1 MSFTDFAY
9 QYGLVIDNLI
19 IGRWARVKTLDKP
32 NKTNGA
38 YIFDG
43 CTGAVIN
50 FATMELHAP
59 YKTDKPFVVD
69 RERIKKANED
79 KLAKRVQACEKAE
92 YILKSAKKA
101 KHPYLIRKGFNENG
115 WVWKEML
122 IVPMRVDGKLVG
134 CQMINADGT
143 KKFLSGQL
151 TKGASLVMDEKG
163 RDVLVEGYATGLSV
177 RRALRLLGVPF
188 KIHVCF
194 SASNMLEIAK
204 NAVNPLV
211 VADNDPVG
219 VRTAKKIAPHYWVG
233 EANEDFNDYE
243 LRLGTPLASL
253 GLKGYWE

>member
-9 QYGLVIDNLI
+9 QYGLIIDNLI
-19 IGRWARVKTLDKP
+19 MGRWARVKTLDKP

-50 FATMELHAP
+50 FATMEIHVP
-59 YKTDKPFVVD
+59 YKSDKPFLVD
-69 RERIKKANED
+69 YGRIKQANED
-79 KLAKRVQACEKAE
+79 KLAKRAVASQKAE
-92 YILKSAKKA
+92 YILKNAKKA
-101 KHPYLIRKGFNENG
+101 KHPYLSRKGFDENG

-134 CQMINADGT
+134 CQMISADGT

-163 RDVLVEGYATGLSV
+163 RDVLVEGFATGLSV

-204 NAVNPLV
+204 NIQNPLV
-211 VADNDPVG
+211 IADNDPVG
-219 VRTAKKIAPHYWVG
+219 ISTAKKIASAHWIG

-243 LRLGTPLASL
+243 LRLGTPIASL
-253 GLKGYWE
+253 CLKRYWE

>member
-1 MSFTDFAY
+1 MNFTDFAY

-19 IGRWARVKTLDKP
+19 MGKWARVKTLDKP

-50 FATMELHAP
+50 FATMESHAS

-69 RERIKKANED
+69 RDRIKQDNENR
-79 KLAKRVQACEKAE
+79 LAKRAKACKKAE
-92 YILKSAKKA
+92 YILENAQKA
-101 KHPYLIRKGFNENG
+101 KHPYLIRKGFDENG
-115 WVWKEML
+115 WVWREML
-122 IVPMRVDGKLVG
+122 IVPMRIDGKLVG
-134 CQMINADGT
+134 CQMISADGT
-143 KKFLSGQL
+143 KKFLSGQV
-151 TKGASLVMDEKG
+151 TKGASLVMDKGG

-177 RRALRLLGVPF
+177 RRALRLLDVPF

-219 VRTAKKIAPHYWVG
+219 VRTAKKIASTYFVG

-243 LRLGTPLASL
+243 LRLGTALASL
-253 GLKGYWE
+253 SLKRYWK

>member
-1 MSFTDFAY
+1 MNFTDFAY
-9 QYGLVIDNLI
+9 QYGLIIDNLI
-19 IGRWARVKTLDKP
+19 FGKWARVRTLDKP

-50 FATMELHAP
+50 FATMEAHAP
-59 YKTDKPFVVD
+59 YKSNKPFVVD
-69 RERIKKANED
+69 YHHIKLANED
-79 KLAKRVQACEKAE
+79 KLAKQAKASEKAE
-92 YILKSAKKA
+92 YILKNAKKA
-101 KHPYLIRKGFNENG
+101 KHPYLIRKGFDENG

-122 IVPMRVDGKLVG
+122 IVPMRVDGRLVG

-143 KKFLSGQL
+143 KKFLSGQR

-177 RRALRLLGVPF
+177 RRALRLLKVAF

-219 VRTAKKIAPHYWVG
+219 VRTAKKIASTYWVG
-233 EANEDFNDYE
+233 EAGEDFNDYE
-243 LRLGTPLASL
+243 LRLGSPLASL
-253 GLKGYWE
+253 GLKVYWE

>member
-9 QYGLVIDNLI
+9 QYGLIIDSLI
-19 IGRWARVKTLDKP
+19 MGRWARVKTLDKP

-50 FATMELHAP
+50 FATMEIHVP
-59 YKTDKPFVVD
+59 YKSDKPFLVD
-69 RERIKKANED
+69 YGRIKQANED
-79 KLAKRVQACEKAE
+79 KLAKRAVASQKAE
-92 YILKSAKKA
+92 YILKNAKKA
-101 KHPYLIRKGFNENG
+101 KHPYLSRKGFDENG

-134 CQMINADGT
+134 CQMISADGT

-163 RDVLVEGYATGLSV
+163 RDVLVEGFATGLSV
-177 RRALRLLGVPF
+177 RRALRLLGVTF

-211 VADNDPVG
+211 VADNDAVG
-219 VRTAKKIAPHYWVG
+219 VRTAKKIASAYWVG
-233 EANEDFNDYE
+233 EASEDFNDCE
-243 LRLGTPLASL
+243 LRLGTPIASL
-253 GLKGYWE
+253 GLKRYW